1 MARPIHEIAAG
12 LEPARAGVPLRRG
25 TRLHVIG
32 IGGTAALAAAL
43 HARALGLEV
52 SGYDQSLSAS
62 TAAMLDGAAIPI
74 GSVVGELASQAWTPL
89 SNGSLVAISKAIT
102 STQPDHP
109 EVVAA
114 RDAGAHLVSVQQV
127 LADAAATRGGPLI
140 GVAGTHGKTTST
152 GWVLDAL
159 LRSGKDLSAFVGGPL
174 AAGIGMPERSP
185 VHLGSEPGF
194 VVEADEYGGNFDPYR
209 ADLALVL
216 NVDWDHPDVFEN
228 RGAAVATFARW
239 AAHPASKGLLF
250 VNVGDPGGRELVTA
264 LRGFGS
270 KHLFTL
276 TTASGAQDADAD
288 IVGALHPRGGGRFG
302 VTIAHLSPR
311 VQVAAPALA
320 ELRGAPLDI
329 GLRGAHNAV
338 NAVGVAALA
347 AGCGASAHGIANS
360 LASFAGVGRRM
371 EVRYDRNAITV
382 LDDYGHHPTAIDA
395 TIATVREQFPDRTL
409 ILAIEPLTFHR
420 TAALLEGLARS
431 CSAADRVVV
440 ADIFA
445 VRDLDTTSVTPADL
459 ASRIVAL
466 GTPATAPGSVLETA
480 AALLPTIESGS
491 VVLVMGGGR
500 STELAGALAEGL
512 RSAP

>member
-1 MARPIHEIAAG
+1 MTRPIHEIAAG
-12 LEPARAGVPLRRG
+12 LEPARAGLPLARG
-25 TRLHVIG
+25 TRLHVVG

-43 HARALGLEV
+43 HARALGLDV
-52 SGYDQSLSAS
+52 SGYDESLSDG
-62 TAAMLDGAAIPI
+62 TAAMLDGAEIPVGSARDTRAIERW
-74 GSVVGELASQAWTPL
+74 VPL
-89 SNGSLVAISKAIT
+89 SSDSIVAISKAIT
-102 STQPDHP
+102 STQPNHP
-109 EVVAA
+109 EVAAA
-114 RDAGAHLVSVQQV
+114 REAGAHLVSVQQV

-140 GVAGTHGKTTST
+140 AIAGTHGKTTST

-159 LRSGKDLSAFVGGPL
+159 VRSGCDPSAFVGGPL
-174 AAGIGMPERSP
+174 GAGMGMPERSP

-194 VVEADEYGGNFDPYR
+194 VIEADEYGGNFDPYR
-209 ADLALVL
+209 ADRALIL
-216 NVDWDHPDVFEN
+216 NVDWDHPDVFED

-239 AAHPASKGLLF
+239 AAHPASSGHLF
-250 VNVGDPGGRELVTA
+250 VNVGDAGGHELAAA
-264 LRGFGS
+264 LRKTGS
-270 KHLFTL
+270 PHLYTL
-276 TTASGAQDADAD
+276 TTVPGAGEADAD
-288 IVGALHPRGGGRFG
+288 IVGTLRSNGAGRFA
-302 VTIAHLSPR
+302 ISIEHLSPR
-311 VQVAAPALA
+311 VQVAAPALKA
-320 ELRGAPLDI
+320 LRGQMLAI

-347 AGCGASAHGIANS
+347 ASSGASAQGIAIS
-360 LASFAGVGRRM
+360 LASFTGVGRRA
-371 EVRYDRNAITV
+371 EVRYDRNEITV

-395 TIATVREQFPDRTL
+395 TIATVRQQFPDRTL

-459 ASRIVAL
+459 ARSIAAL

-480 AALLPTIESGS
+480 AALLPTIEPGS

-500 STELAGALAEGL
+500 STELAGALAAGL
-512 RSAP
+512 DTAS